1 MTPLPAEC
9 GPSFDDEPGQGRK
22 PQHMV
27 LDDIS
32 TERSAPSP
40 TIAREV

>member
-1 MTPLPAEC
+1 MTSFPAER
-9 GPSFDDEPGQGRK
+9 GRSFDDEPGQPRK

-27 LDDIS
+27 LDDMR

-40 TIAREV
+40 TMAREV